1 MKKLRAVIRLINTN
15 ISEKKKIKIDRKI
28 KSVYN
33 KTGNIRNLQLHQ
45 QRVSHLC
52 DEMLLEKPVLYLQ
65 LLHDVENK
73 QKEKAERIADKISNN
88 RFRKKIMDSVPDKLK
103 PGRNCKHHFN
113 RRHIC

>member
-73 QKEKAERIADKISNN
+73 
-88 RFRKKIMDSVPDKLK
+88 
-103 PGRNCKHHFN
+103 
-113 RRHIC
+113 